1 MSFDD
6 EPADAF
12 SRAYGLFTFH
22 LGVAVA
28 LAWMTALYA
37 ALYAPWVGDIRSLLG
52 SWQPG
57 SVESTGSFL
66 FGMPFLLTLAWVVAL
81 FGGDLL
87 RRARLGRSR
96 ALEFG
101 IATAIAFAIFYVGI
115 ERAVAAILLGAS

>member
-1 MSFDD
+1 M
-6 EPADAF
+6 DAAA
-12 SRAYGLFTFH
+12 SAHARGETRDQVLDRNVNELLQEIRVVLTGVQILF
-22 LGVAVA
+22 A
-28 LAWMTALYA
+28 
-37 ALYAPWVGDIRSLLG
+37 
-52 SWQPG
+52 
-57 SVESTGSFL
+57 
-66 FGMPFLLTLAWVVAL
+66 FLLTLAWVVAL

>member
-12 SRAYGLFTFH
+12 SRVHGVFTFH

-37 ALYAPWVGDIRSLLG
+37 ALHAPWVRDIRSLLD
-52 SWQPG
+52 SWGPG

-66 FGMPFLLTLAWVVAL
+66 FGMPVLLTLAWVLAV
-81 FGGDLL
+81 FGRDLL

-96 ALEFG
+96 AVEF
-101 IATAIAFAIFYVGI
+101 AIAAAVAFGIFYVGV
-115 ERAVAAILLGAS
+115 ERAVAAILLSGS